1 MFSVHN
7 NDGRRRKNT
16 QNQTLRIIQNNKKNF
31 AIRNVLNEAKVMLNY
46 DSYDENMVEI

>member
-1 MFSVHN
+1 MSLSRYHIVYAVQYTKSN
-7 NDGRRRKNT
+7 VYKT
-16 QNQTLRIIQNNKKNF
+16 IKRI

>member
-1 MFSVHN
+1 MRKY
-7 NDGRRRKNT
+7 RRVYAVQYTKSNVYKT
-16 QNQTLRIIQNNKKNF
+16 IKRI